1 MSANAH
7 AHFSAP
13 STQDPLDPMFSDSP
27 QSERSALEVE
37 VAWGDTV
44 LSITH
49 LTPLRDYWVGSS
61 EKRPDGL
68 PVDFILPSEDIPH
81 GAERLIAIHE
91 GRPYVRLLETARGLF
106 MDGDGTALTLDALGP
121 PNAPL
126 LGRQEIFLS
135 GSVEVLLHIGALSF
149 RLRRVEL
156 PKRPARALGFDL
168 DALSYLGLTALS
180 AGGLLAS
187 LAYFVPPLGLTD
199 EAGINKSRRLALAQY
214 LSAAAE
220 REKKEL
226 VATDAGPKSDDGG
239 RKGSGSPG
247 ESGAAGKPEAPKQRT
262 RAAVKGP
269 ADNPDPHLARTRAL
283 AEMRETG
290 MIGLLNATAGDPNAP
305 TSPFGRDTSLGVDS
319 MSAEGQMWGDTI
331 GDALGSGLGISG
343 IGEGGGIR
351 GVGIGLHEVGSIG
364 GGDGDLPGGFGTHH
378 GRLQEGRASGVPR
391 IRKGPTEVKG
401 RIPPEIIQRIVRQN
415 FGRFRLCFESGL
427 RENPNLEGRVAVRF
441 LIGRDGRVTS
451 VANGGS
457 DLPDSVVTSCVV
469 SAFYGLSFPAPDS
482 GTVEVTYPIMF
493 SPG

>member
-1 MSANAH
+1 
-7 AHFSAP
+7 
-13 STQDPLDPMFSDSP
+13 
-27 QSERSALEVE
+27 
-37 VAWGDTV
+37 
-44 LSITH
+44 
-49 LTPLRDYWVGSS
+49 
-61 EKRPDGL
+61 
-68 PVDFILPSEDIPH
+68 
-81 GAERLIAIHE
+81 
-91 GRPYVRLLETARGLF
+91 
-106 MDGDGTALTLDALGP
+106 
-121 PNAPL
+121 
-126 LGRQEIFLS
+126 
-135 GSVEVLLHIGALSF
+135 
-149 RLRRVEL
+149 
-156 PKRPARALGFDL
+156 
-168 DALSYLGLTALS
+168 
-180 AGGLLAS
+180 
-187 LAYFVPPLGLTD
+187 
-199 EAGINKSRRLALAQY
+199 
-214 LSAAAE
+214 
-220 REKKEL
+220 
-226 VATDAGPKSDDGG
+226 
-239 RKGSGSPG
+239 
-247 ESGAAGKPEAPKQRT
+247 
-262 RAAVKGP
+262 
-269 ADNPDPHLARTRAL
+269 
-283 AEMRETG
+283 
-290 MIGLLNATAGDPNAP
+290 
-305 TSPFGRDTSLGVDS
+305 
-319 MSAEGQMWGDTI
+319 MWGDTI